1 MGRCLG
7 WIGPVAYLA
16 AVAFIVLCGVSVL
29 SGNEL
34 LNDWA
39 VFGGAVEGF
48 DASVAGWVF
57 LGAWAAAVVWF
68 MAQAAVI
75 HGDAGEDE
83 RWTQHMLNVGL
94 ASRIVL
100 MPLCVLLSV
109 SAIGFLVAAFGG
121 FDAVGATWTAE
132 AVELVELAIVTEF
145 SAFVLVLPAV
155 LYQVCAATRLANRG
169 LIGAESLVGNVLF
182 ALLPTVGFVSMCGL
196 HVNGRESVLDEHDRR
211 VMREMLAQPV
221 PEDATFVEVR
231 PCDGEGAAQPA
242 RQARLEAGADDAKA
256 LPEVKG
262 EAQVEAQDEMK
273 SGS

>member
-1 MGRCLG
+1 MGRFLG
-7 WIGPVAYLA
+7 WIGPVVYLA
-16 AVAFIVLCGVSVL
+16 AVVFIVLCGVSVL

-34 LNDWA
+34 LESCA
-39 VFGGAVEGF
+39 IFSGSIEGF
-48 DASVAGWVF
+48 DASIAGWVF
-57 LGAWAAAVVWF
+57 LGAWALAVVWF

-83 RWTQHMLNVGL
+83 SWTHHMLNVGL

-109 SAIGFLVAAFGG
+109 SAIGFVVTAFGG
-121 FDAVGATWTAE
+121 FDVVGATWTPG

-145 SAFVLVLPAV
+145 AAFVLVLPAV
-155 LYQVCAATRLANRG
+155 LYQLCAATRLANRG

-182 ALLPTVGFVSMCGL
+182 ALLPTIGFISMCGL

-221 PEDATFVEVR
+221 PEDATFVEVK
-231 PCDGEGAAQPA
+231 PCDDGRPERPA
-242 RQARLEAGADDAKA
+242 ERACLEAGTDTSKA
-256 LPEVKG
+256 LPEVKAEG
-262 EAQVEAQDEMK
+262 EAEAK
-273 SGS
+273 A